1 MGQTLD
7 NFIPQ
12 LKTNKLQTLKQK
24 LASLSDP
31 NAAAEETPI
40 PSSLASKINPSAL
53 LASSSSDKDE

>member
-7 NFIPQ
+7 SFISQ

-31 NAAAEETPI
+31 NASEEVPI

-53 LASSSSDKDE
+53 LASSTEKDE